1 MKKITKSIS
10 VSINEEID
18 ADVTLSLYEIKEFFE
33 SCEDNEKREL
43 LLILGGSQP
52 IKMVKES
59 VMDELKI
66 DLLIDSYNKYSLDE
80 LETRLK

>member
-43 LLILGGSQP
+43 LLI
-52 IKMVKES
+52 
-59 VMDELKI
+59 
-66 DLLIDSYNKYSLDE
+66 
-80 LETRLK
+80 